1 MKSVKSVIWHL
12 EPRVSASPYAHA
24 RVLLQNFVGDYLR
37 LIFNQD
43 TPKIERG
50 KKTEIER
57 GKKTEIERGKK
68 KKRIT
73 DFTDFTDFTD
83 LGDGRFGLIPCGLD
97 AIP

>member
-12 EPRVSASPYAHA
+12 QPRVSASPYAHA

-57 GKKTEIERGKK
+57 EKK

-83 LGDGRFGLIPCGLD
+83 LGAGRFSLIPCGLD

>member
-24 RVLLQNFVGDYLR
+24 RALLQNFVGDYLR

-57 GKKTEIERGKK
+57 GKK

-83 LGDGRFGLIPCGLD
+83 LGAGRFSLIPCGLD

>member
-50 KKTEIER
+50 T
-57 GKKTEIERGKK
+57 KTEIERGKK

-83 LGDGRFGLIPCGLD
+83 LGAGRFSLIPCGLD

>member
-1 MKSVKSVIWHL
+1 MKSVKSVIWQL

-24 RVLLQNFVGDYLR
+24 RVLLQNFADDYLR
-37 LIFNQD
+37 LIFKQD

-50 KKTEIER
+50 T
-57 GKKTEIERGKK
+57 KTEIERGKK

-83 LGDGRFGLIPCGLD
+83 LGAGRFGLIPYGLD

>member
-24 RVLLQNFVGDYLR
+24 RVLLQNFVDDYLR
-37 LIFNQD
+37 LIFKQD
-43 TPKIERG
+43 APKIERG
-50 KKTEIER
+50 T
-57 GKKTEIERGKK
+57 KTEIERGKK

>member
-24 RVLLQNFVGDYLR
+24 RVLLQNFADNYLR
-37 LIFNQD
+37 LIFKQD

-50 KKTEIER
+50 T
-57 GKKTEIERGKK
+57 KTEIERGKK

-73 DFTDFTDFTD
+73 DFTDFTD
-83 LGDGRFGLIPCGLD
+83 LGAGRFGLIPCGLD